1 MVGTPIVVPFV
12 RRMLKDHHCGSHL
25 LRYVKPVIKKTTKRA
40 APEKRVVECVH
51 VEPGE
56 IHRVRD
62 ERCERVLVVVSSC
75 GMPVFEFSNI
85 AVWFST
91 HSI

>member
-1 MVGTPIVVPFV
+1 LGIPPVA
-12 RRMLKDHHCGSHL
+12 LCK
-25 LRYVKPVIKKTTKRA
+25 KPVIKKTTERA

-62 ERCERVLVVVSSC
+62 ERCERVLIVVSSC
-75 GMPVFEFSNI
+75 GMPVFEFSNSAI
-85 AVWFST
+85 WFST
-91 HSI
+91 YSI